1 MSSSSL
7 SSAVIG
13 LEICNIL
20 LLSLLMATPAPK
32 HAMVKSLMLA
42 CLLRSVLDVLPPI
55 VQKARPEQFSSIS
68 QNAQTTL
75 ASFCVSDS
83 ILLRYVTVVK
93 AAFAVSFTMPALWLA
108 IIQMRPKCS
117 ADDYPRLTGRTVLL
131 LCIAPYA
138 WALPVLIMPIPRLV
152 QGQLLSVSF
161 NINSCYFT
169 DKAFTIVSLVFTLI
183 PLAFAVIVSGSVIL
197 VISRWRNADPS
208 HRAAICSKRTTRF
221 AALVVVTVISA
232 IFYTVVLTL
241 WVKGHE
247 AWAHAWPFRLSVI
260 WEAITPMLF
269 FIIFAAQDE
278 IYETWLG
285 WLSRVVHIP
294 RREPGQSRNTPS
306 APQYVTYDSYISP
319 TGHPTYSK
327 VPHDA
332 ETPTVTSPP
341 PFFGQII
348 QRPTSMKIL
357 RNSQYLDRRF
367 QAASDTGGLSP
378 PPRPPLPRT
387 HTVEEPPPSKG
398 SRFRLPFVHN
408 PSLSAFGSQPSM
420 QSQPNSS
427 SMGDFSGEDDGI
439 LATTTVSHERIP
451 WEGPRS
457 DTPMSTRTFGRT
469 TTSRR

>member
-7 SSAVIG
+7 SSAVIA
-13 LEICNIL
+13 LEICNII

-32 HAMVKSLMLA
+32 HAMVKSLMVA

-55 VQKARPEQFSSIS
+55 VQKARPADFSVHNL
-68 QNAQTTL
+68 NAQTTTL
-75 ASFCVSDS
+75 VSFCVSDS
-83 ILLRYVTVVK
+83 IL
-93 AAFAVSFTMPALWLA
+93 
-108 IIQMRPKCS
+108 
-117 ADDYPRLTGRTVLL
+117 
-131 LCIAPYA
+131 
-138 WALPVLIMPIPRLV
+138 
-152 QGQLLSVSF
+152 
-161 NINSCYFT
+161 
-169 DKAFTIVSLVFTLI
+169 
-183 PLAFAVIVSGSVIL
+183 
-197 VISRWRNADPS
+197 
-208 HRAAICSKRTTRF
+208 
-221 AALVVVTVISA
+221 
-232 IFYTVVLTL
+232 
-241 WVKGHE
+241 
-247 AWAHAWPFRLSVI
+247 
-260 WEAITPMLF
+260 
-269 FIIFAAQDE
+269 
-278 IYETWLG
+278 
-285 WLSRVVHIP
+285 
-294 RREPGQSRNTPS
+294 
-306 APQYVTYDSYISP
+306 YISP

-332 ETPTVTSPP
+332 ETPTITSPP
-341 PFFGQII
+341 SFFGQII

-387 HTVEEPPPSKG
+387 HTVEEPPPSKA
-398 SRFRLPFVHN
+398 SHFRLPFVHN

-420 QSQPNSS
+420 HSQPNSS